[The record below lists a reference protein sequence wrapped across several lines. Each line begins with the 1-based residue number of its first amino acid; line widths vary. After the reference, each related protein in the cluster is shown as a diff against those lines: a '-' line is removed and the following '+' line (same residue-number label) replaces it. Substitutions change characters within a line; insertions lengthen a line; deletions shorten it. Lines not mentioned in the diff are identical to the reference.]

1 MKIIKEKWFLPV
13 ILVISIMAI
22 IITANQI
29 YNILS
34 NDKILD
40 NSVSGIQ
47 GEEDNYDADYGIVSQ
62 EINIQL
68 YQWNQNGSGTNI
80 NNYLTRKYNDND
92 EIYNISVSEETDGDY
107 LTITLPFT
115 INEKVSRLTIYS
127 KNKGFINQYT
137 INSNNIELSN
147 TNVMN
152 YDSYEQSYNGETN
165 FTINISRKK
174 ILDRVNHWFYPELT
188 FYIEAN
194 YYNVTQSKI
203 SYGESKFYNLP
214 YNELLQNNI
223 DYNRGT
229 TYFVNKDTGEI
240 RSQFLVSQTN
250 FSDYIFEELTND
262 WNKGKETATILCS
275 IGEYYNDENQ
285 LAISTKNNDLPFLF
299 NIGDF
304 VIPYIPIARGGT
316 EPMSIK
322 LDGSP
327 KVFQVTQVRPYF
339 DGACWQELQLQEYNK
354 QYNVEIRQY
363 TFISNSEP
371 LEGVLKAYPFSQ
383 DIVIDDVKVID
394 VWIADNYYE
403 VTVSESGSVTE
414 GIKGAS
420 GITKKTDTTYTVEG
434 LSFKPN
440 DSVPVNIGI
449 KYEV

>member
-68 YQWNQNGSGTNI
+68 YQWKQNGSGTNI
-80 NNYLTRKYNDND
+80 NNYLIDKYEDND

-174 ILDRVNHWFYPELT
+174 ILDKVNHWFYPELT

-214 YNELLQNNI
+214 YNELLQSNI
-223 DYNRGT
+223 VYSLGS
-229 TYFVNKDTGEI
+229 TYILNHDTGEYTKLDI
-240 RSQFLVSQTN
+240 SKENLSK
-250 FSDYIFEELTND
+250 YIFDELTND
-262 WNKGKETATILCS
+262 WKKGKETATILCS
-275 IGEYYNDENQ
+275 IGEYYNDGNE
-285 LAISTKNNDLPFLF
+285 LAISTKNNDLPMMF
-299 NIGDF
+299 NIGDI
-304 VIPYIPIARGGT
+304 VIPYIPTARGGT

-322 LDGSP
+322 LDGTP
-327 KVFQVTQVRPYF
+327 KIFQVTQVRPYF
-339 DGACWQELQLQEYNK
+339 DGACWQELQLQEYGDK
-354 QYNVEIRQY
+354 QYNIVTREYIFTSGNTPDALNLY
-363 TFISNSEP
+363 S
-371 LEGVLKAYPFSQ
+371 FSG
-383 DIVIDDVKVID
+383 DIVINDINVIGI
-394 VWIADNYYE
+394 WIADNYYE
-403 VTVSESGSVTE
+403 E
-414 GIKGAS
+414 IKGAS
-420 GITKKTDTTYTVEG
+420 SITKKSNTTYTVEG
-434 LSFKPN
+434 LSIKPN

>member
-68 YQWNQNGSGTNI
+68 YQWKQNGSGTNI
-80 NNYLTRKYNDND
+80 NNYLIDKYEDND

-165 FTINISRKK
+165 FTINI
-174 ILDRVNHWFYPELT
+174 
-188 FYIEAN
+188 
-194 YYNVTQSKI
+194 
-203 SYGESKFYNLP
+203 
-214 YNELLQNNI
+214 
-223 DYNRGT
+223 
-229 TYFVNKDTGEI
+229 
-240 RSQFLVSQTN
+240 
-250 FSDYIFEELTND
+250 
-262 WNKGKETATILCS
+262 
-275 IGEYYNDENQ
+275 
-285 LAISTKNNDLPFLF
+285 
-299 NIGDF
+299 
-304 VIPYIPIARGGT
+304 
-316 EPMSIK
+316 
-322 LDGSP
+322 
-327 KVFQVTQVRPYF
+327 
-339 DGACWQELQLQEYNK
+339 
-354 QYNVEIRQY
+354 
-363 TFISNSEP
+363 
-371 LEGVLKAYPFSQ
+371 
-383 DIVIDDVKVID
+383 
-394 VWIADNYYE
+394 
-403 VTVSESGSVTE
+403 
-414 GIKGAS
+414 
-420 GITKKTDTTYTVEG
+420 
-434 LSFKPN
+434 
-440 DSVPVNIGI
+440 
-449 KYEV
+449 